1 MDEQLSEIKRHEV
14 VAQSKLRKEYDKK
27 LFIDQALKDK
37 NEEKIVKLQS
47 QTDFIREERNET
59 VDKVVIQIGETV
71 EKLEPKFS
79 HIIDSMLNENRA
91 IQAATESRIQNLLR
105 NMIEKVRDEIAGQ
118 LREIERDQIR
128 HLEFD
133 HNPQVTA
140 ERLDAV
146 EKDIEQYNRILESLT
161 DVITQR
167 EPHASYR
174 VEPDVK
180 IHESAAFGNSTP
192 DLEKRLLDTVT
203 EVTKF
208 QRNFGKR

>member
-1 MDEQLSEIKRHEV
+1 MGEQLSEIKRHEV

-27 LFIDQALKDK
+27 LFIEQALKDK

-47 QTDFIREERNET
+47 QIDFIREERNET

-71 EKLEPKFS
+71 EKLETKFS

-167 EPHASYR
+167 EPRASYR

-180 IHESAAFGNSTP
+180 IHESAAFRNSTP

-208 QRNFGKR
+208 QRNFLKR